1 MKARIWMM
9 STSEGQA
16 IEVGWRIHQAVIAE
30 GRREGV
36 FAYLYHSPDGRAWF
50 EKYDRKTKE
59 VHRRFSAEVAAMIKG
74 HVAELKIYA
83 RRTGMRDQKGPDP
96 HPPGQ
101 VLFERQR
108 RKPMTAKVSGIY

>member
-1 MKARIWMM
+1 M
-9 STSEGQA
+9 TSISESRA

-83 RRTGMRDQKGPDP
+83 RWTGLRNEKSSAPP
-96 HPPGQ
+96 PPGQ

-108 RKPMTAKVSGIY
+108 RKLMTAKVSGIY

>member
-1 MKARIWMM
+1 M

-50 EKYDRKTKE
+50 EKYDRKLPRNQR
-59 VHRRFSAEVAAMIKG
+59 VHRRFSPEVAAMIKG

-83 RRTGMRDQKGPDP
+83 RWTGLRNEKSSEPP
-96 HPPGQ
+96 PPGQ

-108 RKPMTAKVSGIY
+108 RK

>member
-1 MKARIWMM
+1 M
-9 STSEGQA
+9 STSESKA

-83 RRTGMRDQKGPDP
+83 RWVEIGHEKRPDP

-108 RKPMTAKVSGIY
+108 RKLMTAKVSGIY

>member
-1 MKARIWMM
+1 MM

-83 RRTGMRDQKGPDP
+83 RWTGLRNEKSSAPP
-96 HPPGQ
+96 PPGQ

-108 RKPMTAKVSGIY
+108 RKLMTTKVSGIY